1 MSSIN
6 EKKLK
11 LNKAATQKALR
22 ESWETQSTVTW
33 TQTLNKDPK
42 KQQEKKGQV
51 V

>member
-33 TQTLNKDPK
+33 TQTFKDPK